1 MVGESVVELASRMQA
16 GEMRV
21 IDVAGALVE
30 RLARDPF
37 RAWAAVNE
45 EDVLARAR
53 VLDGLGAEARGSMPL
68 FGIPVGIKD
77 AFDTVGLPTAYGSSI
92 YAGHRPARD
101 AEAVWRLQS
110 AGALLAGKTGC
121 AEFSWMTAP
130 ETANPLDPTRTPGGS
145 SSGSA
150 AAVAAGEVPLATG
163 TQTAGSVIRPGS
175 YCGVLGFKPTFGT
188 FPRAGVLP
196 LSATLDT
203 LGVFARSAADL
214 LAVSE
219 VLWAPDGR
227 EVTIRN
233 AAPLACDPGQGRPRL
248 AFSRTPFWEQIE
260 GQARAAIEDVLTG
273 AREAGIE
280 LAEVDLGEAFLALT
294 DAQRTIQWVEG
305 AAALEGELAR
315 EGDSLSPQLR
325 EALREGAAIAPESYE
340 GALATARGAGGPLR
354 ELLAGYDGLLVPS
367 TLDVPPEGL
376 GFTGDP
382 LLCRAFT
389 LAGVPCVSLPLAWTA
404 GGLPAGLQLV
414 GGPRRD
420 RGLLRA
426 AAWLLDAVAAVETGP
441 TLGRT
446 RPQPV

>member
-1 MVGESVVELASRMQA
+1 
-16 GEMRV
+16 
-21 IDVAGALVE
+21 
-30 RLARDPF
+30 
-37 RAWAAVNE
+37 
-45 EDVLARAR
+45 
-53 VLDGLGAEARGSMPL
+53 
-68 FGIPVGIKD
+68 
-77 AFDTVGLPTAYGSSI
+77 
-92 YAGHRPARD
+92 
-101 AEAVWRLQS
+101 
-110 AGALLAGKTGC
+110 
-121 AEFSWMTAP
+121 
-130 ETANPLDPTRTPGGS
+130 
-145 SSGSA
+145 
-150 AAVAAGEVPLATG
+150 VAAGEVPLATG